1 MKRIIATITL
11 AAALASGTTGCAHK
25 QLTNDQVGR
34 YAVTGGTVVLLVGL
48 LVAGVAKGREAPAT
62 TNALPPQ

>member
-11 AAALASGTTGCAHK
+11 AAALTSGAGCAHK